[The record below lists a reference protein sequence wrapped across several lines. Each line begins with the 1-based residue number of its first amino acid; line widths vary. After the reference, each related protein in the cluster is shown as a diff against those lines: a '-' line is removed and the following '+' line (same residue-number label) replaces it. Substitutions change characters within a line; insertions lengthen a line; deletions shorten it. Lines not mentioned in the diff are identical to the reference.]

1 MHYGRLADR
10 RYTGSDLVSLHRF
23 RNHDEILQ
31 EIETLIEQEKILC
44 VRARRVYRAAVQNPD
59 VAPFLS
65 QQSYQRGT
73 IYVSMTLLNEGWT
86 NISDT
91 QVGIW
96 EKPVGCK
103 VRA

>member
-1 MHYGRLADR
+1 MHYGRLTDR
-10 RYTGSDLVSLHRF
+10 RRAGSDLVSLHRF
-23 RNHDEILQ
+23 RNHDEILR
-31 EIETLIEQEKILC
+31 EIETLIEREKILC
-44 VRARRVYRAAVQNPD
+44 VKARRVYRAAVMNPD
-59 VAPFLS
+59 LAPFLS

-73 IYVSMTLLNEGWT
+73 IAVGLTLKNAGWT